1 VTAPLVECPACGR
14 RTEFSPRNAWRP
26 FCSQRCKMVDFGAWA
41 TERYVVAA
49 DPPEDGQD
57 AQTADPPDVA
67 PEDRRAR

>member
-1 VTAPLVECPACGR
+1 MTAPVVDCPACGR

-49 DPPEDGQD
+49 DPPEDGPD
-57 AQTADPPDVA
+57 AQTGDRPGGA
-67 PEDRRAR
+67 PEDRHAR